1 MERVILHSDLNN
13 FYASVECV
21 LNPDLKNEYIA
32 VCGNE
37 EDRHGIVL
45 AKNQKAKSCG
55 VKTAETIRSAKQ
67 KCPQLVIVSP
77 HFDEYVKYSNI
88 VRQIY
93 MQYTDMIEPFGI
105 DECWLDVTGS
115 QRLFG
120 NGVTIAEKIRNEVK
134 QKTGLTVSIGV
145 SFNKVFAKLGSDL
158 KKPDAVTEITSTDF
172 KEKIWHLPANSI
184 IGIGNS
190 TYGKLTGYGI
200 RTIGDLARTPF
211 DFLKRKFGKMGT
223 ELWNYANGLDASEVT
238 NCAQIHIPKS
248 ISKGYT
254 LTSDLISNDEVWRII
269 FYLCSSIE
277 ISLRSYSLK
286 ANTVSVTAKNSDLMK
301 KTFQTHLDCAEN
313 KAYEIAKKAF
323 KIFKS
328 QYTWERNVRSVTVCV
343 SNLCGNDGNVQMN
356 FFSDN
361 AENQKR
367 EKAAEAAYEINKKYG
382 KNSVTYASL
391 LCDMK
396 LPKNAETKF
405 MNKGIK

>member
-1 MERVILHSDLNN
+1 
-13 FYASVECV
+13 
-21 LNPDLKNEYIA
+21 
-32 VCGNE
+32 
-37 EDRHGIVL
+37 
-45 AKNQKAKSCG
+45 
-55 VKTAETIRSAKQ
+55 
-67 KCPQLVIVSP
+67 
-77 HFDEYVKYSNI
+77 
-88 VRQIY
+88 
-93 MQYTDMIEPFGI
+93 
-105 DECWLDVTGS
+105 
-115 QRLFG
+115 
-120 NGVTIAEKIRNEVK
+120 
-134 QKTGLTVSIGV
+134 
-145 SFNKVFAKLGSDL
+145 
-158 KKPDAVTEITSTDF
+158 
-172 KEKIWHLPANSI
+172 
-184 IGIGNS
+184 
-190 TYGKLTGYGI
+190 
-200 RTIGDLARTPF
+200 
-211 DFLKRKFGKMGT
+211 MGT

>member
-145 SFNKVFAKLGSDL
+145 
-158 KKPDAVTEITSTDF
+158 
-172 KEKIWHLPANSI
+172 
-184 IGIGNS
+184 
-190 TYGKLTGYGI
+190 YGQSVIL
-200 RTIGDLARTPF
+200 RAHR
-211 DFLKRKFGKMGT
+211 
-223 ELWNYANGLDASEVT
+223 
-238 NCAQIHIPKS
+238 
-248 ISKGYT
+248 
-254 LTSDLISNDEVWRII
+254 LI
-269 FYLCSSIE
+269 F
-277 ISLRSYSLK
+277 
-286 ANTVSVTAKNSDLMK
+286 
-301 KTFQTHLDCAEN
+301 
-313 KAYEIAKKAF
+313 
-323 KIFKS
+323 
-328 QYTWERNVRSVTVCV
+328 
-343 SNLCGNDGNVQMN
+343 
-356 FFSDN
+356 
-361 AENQKR
+361 
-367 EKAAEAAYEINKKYG
+367 
-382 KNSVTYASL
+382 
-391 LCDMK
+391 
-396 LPKNAETKF
+396 
-405 MNKGIK
+405 